1 LRVFFILYRVTG
13 DKKYQEQ
20 GWDIWQSLEKWC
32 KTPAGYSGLYDVNS
46 IPPTKNDGMESFFLA
61 ETLKYLYLL
70 FSPPDLISLDTYVF
84 NTEAHPLL
92 RITENL
98 DLFKKSAM

>member
-1 LRVFFILYRVTG
+1 MMAWKGNLVT
-13 DKKYQEQ
+13 
-20 GWDIWQSLEKWC
+20 L
-32 KTPAGYSGLYDVNS
+32 L
-46 IPPTKNDGMESFFLA
+46 IPIYYKNIYMHPCLIVIIFSSFFLA

-84 NTEAHPLL
+84 NTEAHPFL

-98 DLFKKSAM
+98 DFFTKS